1 MIEISIT
8 GAFII
13 YSFII
18 AFAGIILWGLS
29 EMGTRR
35 IYTVFKS
42 QNVWECSYC
51 AFVYLDMEA
60 EEISQCPRC
69 YSYNLLSHNNKIIQQ
84 EGEEEN
90 KNTEPRRNPSHKKH
104 PHAQHRGPRKRR

>member
-18 AFAGIILWGLS
+18 ALSGIILWGLS
-29 EMGTRR
+29 EVGTRR
-35 IYTVFKS
+35 IYTAFKN
-42 QNVWECSYC
+42 QNVWECKYC
-51 AFVYLDMEA
+51 AFVYLDTEA

-69 YSYNLLSHNNKIIQQ
+69 YSYNVNPSISNTIREEK
-84 EGEEEN
+84 EEEN
-90 KNTEPRRNPSHKKH
+90 IEPRRNPSHKKH
-104 PHAQHRGPRKRR
+104 PHARHRGPRKRR

>member
-18 AFAGIILWGLS
+18 ALSGVILWGLS
-29 EMGTRR
+29 EVGTRR
-35 IYTVFKS
+35 IYTAFKS
-42 QNVWECSYC
+42 QNVWECKYC
-51 AFVYLDMEA
+51 AFIYLDTEA

-69 YSYNLLSHNNKIIQQ
+69 YSYNIISTANSAIQ
-84 EGEEEN
+84 EEN
-90 KNTEPRRNPSHKKH
+90 EKESSEPRRNPSHKKH
-104 PHAQHRGPRKRR
+104 PHARHRGPRRRR